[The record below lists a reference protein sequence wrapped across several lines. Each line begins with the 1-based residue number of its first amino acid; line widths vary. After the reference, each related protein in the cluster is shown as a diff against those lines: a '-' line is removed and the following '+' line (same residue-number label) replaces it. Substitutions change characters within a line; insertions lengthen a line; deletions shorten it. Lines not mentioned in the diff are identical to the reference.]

1 MYFSSPKSPT
11 YTTLNSLRV
20 IIDHVTSSN
29 VITPLHCDVQFLK
42 FPARN
47 VVERECSPAPVTCWT
62 IIKQNHLWQY
72 VRKHHFSHFKI
83 MTSNSIQYTAKVLP
97 WAVLISMITGKPASF
112 TKKRKQSAYST
123 NTAAPCVARAQYMLS
138 ICVKPF

>member
-62 IIKQNHLWQY
+62 IIKQNHLWRY

-97 WAVLISMITGKPASF
+97 WAVLISMITGKPAF
-112 TKKRKQSAYST
+112 HKETKAKCVQHKHSSARQRL
-123 NTAAPCVARAQYMLS
+123 AWHEHS